1 MTQQHKKISEYK
13 TAITAAHTAR
23 GQNTMQLKDNR
34 EHSIVQRKLQEH
46 VENSLQEN
54 TISNVGVAQLKGG
67 KKEDKKKSKKRK
79 REDSESDEENSDEED
94 GSGDYAPPS
103 AKKQKRFHIPAET
116 TEDVIRETAHKR
128 INVNKKYK
136 EIYTCPACR
145 RPLAATKKGSK
156 NLELTRFAFTS
167 KSGNLHEQR
176 ALALDHYPT
185 WAPREHALKSKGAT
199 DEEIKEDHNDPDRL
213 RAFCK
218 VCNESHKYEKKKK
231 VDYESDTDEEGYHT
245 PDDEPEN
252 KGFYKDFRKDP
263 DPGSGSS
270 GITT

>member
-1 MTQQHKKISEYK
+1 MTQQHKKISENK
-13 TAITAAHTAR
+13 TALTAANANR
-23 GQNTMQLKDNR
+23 DNNTFQLKNNR
-34 EHSIVQRKLQEH
+34 EYSLVQRKMQEH

-54 TISNVGVAQLKGG
+54 TISNTGVAQLKGG
-67 KKEDKKKSKKRK
+67 KKRKRK
-79 REDSESDEENSDEED
+79 DSESDEEGSDD
-94 GSGDYAPPS
+94 DSSGDFVPPQ
-103 AKKQKRFHIPAET
+103 AKKQKRFHVPNDT
-116 TEDVIRETAHKR
+116 TEHVIRHTAHKR
-128 INVNKKYK
+128 ENVNSKYDDV
-136 EIYTCPACR
+136 YTCPSCR

-167 KSGNLHEQR
+167 KGGNLHEQR
-176 ALALDHYPT
+176 ALTLDHYPT
-185 WAPREHALKSKGAT
+185 WAPRERDLKSKGAT
-199 DEEIKEDHNDPDRL
+199 NEEIKEDHNDPDRL

-252 KGFYKDFRKDP
+252 KGFYKDFRKGP
-263 DPGSGSS
+263 DPGSGGA